1 MSTVA
6 EIYTAI
12 QELSLQERCELEA
25 LLHPFED
32 DGWDRQMKRDAAV
45 GKFGA
50 LHDAAEAEHAAGK
63 TIPLREKL
71 AEAAQGRFQPGD
83 RSNISKILS
92 SFE

>member
-6 EIYTAI
+6 EIFTAI

-32 DGWDRQMKRDAAV
+32 DEWDKQMKRDAAA

-63 TIPLREKL
+63 TIPLNDILRE
-71 AEAAQGRFQPGD
+71 
-83 RSNISKILS
+83 S
-92 SFE
+92 